1 MSKSNLNSVIDK
13 HVNDNIIKPAT
24 RECNYFMKH
33 GKFKNFDKLYNKR
46 ARDFTLTLIKKQCE
60 KLNITEYDEIIQR
73 KETE

>member
-1 MSKSNLNSVIDK
+1 MSESDLNNVIDK

-46 ARDFTLTLIKKQCE
+46 ARNFTLTLIKKKCKE
-60 KLNITEYDEIIQR
+60 LNITEYDEIIQG
-73 KETE
+73 KETK